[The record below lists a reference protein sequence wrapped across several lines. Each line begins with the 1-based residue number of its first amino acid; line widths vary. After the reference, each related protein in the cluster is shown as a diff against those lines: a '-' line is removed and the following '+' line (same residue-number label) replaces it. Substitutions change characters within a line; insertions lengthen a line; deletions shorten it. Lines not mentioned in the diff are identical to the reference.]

1 MAKVETTVAIR
12 GIALVL
18 VVRKR
23 MATHLVLVAQ
33 RAKPMPVAAAVVIG
47 VVGPRARRIST
58 EQELLV
64 IPVVVAV
71 PASRQATLPFRC
83 TLKDSSRVQ
92 GR

>member
-1 MAKVETTVAIR
+1 MAAKVATTVALR

-23 MATHLVLVAQ
+23 MATHLVLVVQ
-33 RAKPMPVAAAVVIG
+33 RAKPMPVVAAVVIG

-64 IPVVVAV
+64 TRVAAADQV
-71 PASRQATLPFRC
+71 IQALTLRLFSTP
-83 TLKDSSRVQ
+83 K
-92 GR
+92 G